1 MIRALLF
8 GSIIITA
15 VLHAAVSVTAQ
26 DATAAIGALAV
37 GAIWLALEWRAVRGL
52 SWACLLA
59 LVVVAVLGSLNYAP
73 MPLVLL
79 ALCSALAA
87 WDLSSFNARTADVE
101 ASEAKTVMQRN
112 HLRKLGVTAGAG
124 FAAALIPLV
133 AQVSISFL
141 ALCLLLLVAVV
152 ALNSTVGALRGKREG
167 R

>member
-1 MIRALLF
+1 MRALLF
-8 GSIIITA
+8 GLIIVSA
-15 VLHAAVSVTAQ
+15 VLHAAVSV
-26 DATAAIGALAV
+26 
-37 GAIWLALEWRAVRGL
+37 
-52 SWACLLA
+52 S
-59 LVVVAVLGSLNYAP
+59 VLGSLNYAP

-87 WDLSSFNARTADVE
+87 WDLSTFHARTAEVE
-101 ASEAKTVMQRN
+101 AGDAKTVMQRN
-112 HLRKLGVTAGAG
+112 HLRKLGITAGIG

-152 ALNSTVGALRGKREG
+152 ALNSTVGALRGRREG